1 MTTDVKELEKKY
13 LSTRVKNVQESE
25 TLKITGKAKK
35 MLGEGKDVVSLSA
48 GEPDFPTPDFVGE
61 AAIEAIKRDFTKY
74 TINTGILELR
84 KAIVEKFKRDNNLEY
99 TVDQVIVSTGGKQS
113 LANIFLALLNPG
125 DEVVIQAPYWVSYPE
140 MAHLAD
146 AKEVI
151 IYTDIDSDFKITPQ
165 QLKDALT
172 DKTKMFIFNSPSNP
186 TGTVYSEDEIRA
198 IMEVLRD
205 REDIF
210 IISDEIYEHLI
221 YGELKHFSPAAVEGF
236 YDRVVTVNG
245 VSKAY
250 SMTGWRIGYAAGP
263 KWIIDAA
270 GKIQS
275 QTTSNPTS
283 ISQVAA
289 TAALNGNHQ
298 VVNEMRDEFKK
309 RRDYLYEEFN
319 KIPGLKVNNPGGAFY
334 MLVSVEGLMGKTLG
348 GKVMKDSAT
357 LATYLLDEHLLAT
370 VPGVAFGAEG
380 YLRLSYADSMENLS
394 KAVERLKAAVN
405 G

>member
-1 MTTDVKELEKKY
+1 MTTDIKTLEEKY
-13 LSTRVKNVQESE
+13 LSDRVKNVQESE

-35 MLGEGKDVVSLSA
+35 MLGEGLDVVSLSA
-48 GEPDFPTPDFVGE
+48 GEPDFPTPDYVSE
-61 AAIEAIKRDFTKY
+61 AAIKAINEDFTKY
-74 TINTGILELR
+74 TINTGTLELR
-84 KAIVEKFKRDNNLEY
+84 KAIVEKFKNDNNVTY
-99 TVDQVIVSTGGKQS
+99 TPDQVIVSTGGKQS
-113 LANIFLALLNPG
+113 LANVFLALLNKG
-125 DEVVIQAPYWVSYPE
+125 DEVIIQAPYWVSYPE

-151 IYTDIDSDFKITPQ
+151 IYTDIDSDFKITPK
-165 QLKDALT
+165 QLEEAIT
-172 DKTKMFIFNSPSNP
+172 DKTKLFIFNSPSNP
-186 TGTVYSEDEIRA
+186 TGTVYSEQEIRD

-205 REDIF
+205 KKDIF

-221 YGELKHFSPAAVEGF
+221 YGDNKHFSPAAIEGF
-236 YDRVVTVNG
+236 YDRVISVNG

-263 KWIIDAA
+263 KWIMDAC

-289 TAALNGNHQ
+289 LSALTHNHT
-298 VVNEMRDEFKK
+298 VVDKMRDEFKI

-334 MLVSVEGLMGKTLG
+334 MLVSVEGIIGKTLN
-348 GKVMKDSAT
+348 GKLMKDSAT
-357 LATYLLDEHLLAT
+357 IATYLLDDHLLAT

-380 YLRLSYADSMENLS
+380 YLRLSYADSMENLG
-394 KAVERLKAAVN
+394 KAIERLKTAFN

>member
-1 MTTDVKELEKKY
+1 MITDIKTLEETY
-13 LSTRVKNVQESE
+13 LSQRVKNVQESE

-35 MLGEGKDVVSLSA
+35 MLGEGLDVVSLSA
-48 GEPDFPTPDFVGE
+48 GEPDFPTPDYISE
-61 AAIEAIKRDFTKY
+61 AAIKAIKDDFTKY

-84 KAIVEKFKRDNNLEY
+84 KAIVDKFKTDNNLTY
-99 TVDQVIVSTGGKQS
+99 TTDQVIVSTGGKQS
-113 LANIFLALLNPG
+113 LANVFLSLLNSG
-125 DEVVIQAPYWVSYPE
+125 DEVIIQAPYWVSYPE

-151 IYTDIDSDFKITPQ
+151 IYSDITTDFKITPK
-165 QLKDALT
+165 QLADAIT
-172 DKTKMFIFNSPSNP
+172 DKTKLFVFNSPSNP
-186 TGTVYSEDEIRA
+186 TGTVYSEQEIRD

-205 REDIF
+205 KKDIF

-221 YGELKHFSPAAVEGF
+221 YGDNKHFSPAEIEGF
-236 YDRVVTVNG
+236 YDRVITVNG

-263 KWIIDAA
+263 KWIIDAC

-283 ISQVAA
+283 ISQKSA
-289 TAALNGNHQ
+289 TAALLGGLDF
-298 VVNEMRDEFKK
+298 VNKMKDEFEI
-309 RRDYLYEEFN
+309 RRDYLYKEFN

-334 MLVSVEGLMGKTLG
+334 MRVSVEDLIGKTLG
-348 GKVMKDSAT
+348 GKLMKDSAT
-357 LATYLLDEHLLAT
+357 IASYLLNDHLLAT

-380 YLRLSYADSMENLS
+380 YLRLSYADSMENLG
-394 KAVERLKAAVN
+394 KAIDRLKKAFSA
-405 G
+405 

>member
-1 MTTDVKELEKKY
+1 MSVKELEEKY
-13 LSTRVKNVQESE
+13 LSNRVKNVQESQ
-25 TLKITGKAKK
+25 TLQITGKAKK

-48 GEPDFPTPDFVGE
+48 GEPDFPTPDFVCD
-61 AAIEAIKRDFTKY
+61 AAIKAIKEDFTKY
-74 TINTGILELR
+74 TINTGTLELR
-84 KAIVEKFKRDNNLEY
+84 KAISEKFKRDNNIEY
-99 TVDQVIVSTGGKQS
+99 TPEQIIVSTGGKQS
-113 LANIFLALLNPG
+113 LANVFLALLNPN
-125 DEVVIQAPYWVSYPE
+125 DEVIIQSPYWVSYPE

-151 IYTDIDSDFKITPQ
+151 IYSDINSDFKITPQ
-165 QLKDALT
+165 QLKDAIT
-172 DKTKMFIFNSPSNP
+172 DKTKLVVFNSPSNP
-186 TGTVYSEDEIRA
+186 TGTVYSEQEIRDL
-198 IMEVLRD
+198 MEVLRD
-205 REDIF
+205 KKDIF

-221 YGELKHFSPAAVEGF
+221 YGDNKHFSPAAIEGF
-236 YDRVVTVNG
+236 YDRVITVNG

-270 GKIQS
+270 AKIQS

-283 ISQVAA
+283 ISQKAA
-289 TAALNGNHQ
+289 TAALNGNHK
-298 VVNEMRDEFKK
+298 VVNDMRDEFEK
-309 RRDYLYEEFN
+309 RRNFLYQEFN

-334 MLVSVEGLMGKTLG
+334 MLVSVEGLIGKTLG
-348 GKVMKDSAT
+348 GKEMKDSAT
-357 LATYLLDEHLLAT
+357 IATYLLDDHLLAT

-394 KAVERLKAAVN
+394 KAIERLKKAAN